1 MWWAYVPW
9 RGLLAGAVLLTLA
22 GEAGVGGLYHPS
34 PVVRTRYGSLRGLI
48 ATPNFGTLQPVAKY
62 LGVPYA
68 APPVRKL
75 RFMPPMSPLEWSG
88 IRKAET
94 LPPVC
99 PQKLPDVHNRRDA
112 LRRMPEGRYVYLQ
125 RLIPLLQNQSE
136 DCLYLNIYA
145 PVRGEYIVRR
155 LGRGWGSARQM
166 SHQSWMS
173 SAYLNVLF
181 SHTSSE
187 VF

>member
-1 MWWAYVPW
+1 MGWACVPW
-9 RGLLAGAVLLTLA
+9 RVVLAGAALLALA

-48 ATPNFGTLQPVAKY
+48 TTPNFGALQPVAKY

-99 PQKLPDVHNRRDA
+99 PQKLPDVHNRREA
-112 LRRMPEGRYVYLQ
+112 LRGMPEGRYNYLQ

-145 PVRGEYIVRR
+145 PVRDYF
-155 LGRGWGSARQM
+155 
-166 SHQSWMS
+166 
-173 SAYLNVLF
+173 LF
-181 SHTSSE
+181 TF
-187 VF
+187 VI

>member
-1 MWWAYVPW
+1 MEWVRVPW
-9 RGLLAGAVLLTLA
+9 RVVLAGAVLLALS

-48 ATPNFGTLQPVAKY
+48 TTPNLGALQPVAKY

-99 PQKLPDVHNRRDA
+99 PQKLPDVHNRREA
-112 LRRMPEGRYVYLQ
+112 LRGMPEGRYNYLQ

-145 PVRGEYIVRR
+145 PVRGMDHA
-155 LGRGWGSARQM
+155 GRWLQTSAGICCICLDRDN
-166 SHQSWMS
+166 
-173 SAYLNVLF
+173 LICNDD
-181 SHTSSE
+181 E
-187 VF
+187 VDRDMDG